1 MARNLSPPQTLPEEP
16 FWRRRTL
23 AEMSEAEW
31 ESLCDGCGRC
41 CLNKLEE
48 WETGTIFWTHVAC
61 RLLDGET
68 CRCTDYPNRQ
78 SLVPDC
84 IQLTADKIEELTW
97 LPPTC
102 AYRLVGE
109 GRDLYWWH
117 PLVSGDSE
125 TVHAAGISVRGR
137 TISEEGMAVE
147 DLEAH
152 MVTWP
157 GEDPAEGG
165 QPRRRPKARTGRK
178 ERP

>member
-1 MARNLSPPQTLPEEP
+1 MTRNLSPPQTLPEEA

-23 AEMSEAEW
+23 AEMSDTEW

-48 WETGTIFWTHVAC
+48 WETGSIFWTHVAC
-61 RLLDGET
+61 RLLDGDT

-84 IQLTADKIEELTW
+84 IRLTPESVATLTW

-137 TISEEGMAVE
+137 TISEAGMAVE

-157 GEDPAEGG
+157 GEDPAESG